1 MTHGKKFNLSVF
13 FGKKNTQGAKGARAR
28 SLRLEN
34 LENRELLSA
43 STLEDVA
50 LVEALTSTGAYVA
63 SASEIEPIDL
73 SNAELEVVVTS
84 FEDSGPGSL
93 REAVS
98 LVADGGRITFAGRG
112 TVNLQ
117 YQIDVTKTITI
128 DASSVRNSNGTPGV
142 VISGQDNDFPAF
154 VVLNGAGSAD
164 SPVTFDSLQISR
176 GRSEQGTAFIFSPGT
191 TSLVVNS
198 AITNNNVA
206 EGTVYVAG
214 TATIKDTTISSNVGR
229 RAGSALYVANG
240 GVATLDH
247 ATVSSNSMTASNGG
261 GAIYAASGGVANV
274 VNSVVNNNTSENASQ
289 GGAAG
294 YAVGNGTI
302 NYFSSTVANNQSGLY
317 LAQNGNVN
325 LYNTILVSN
334 GASDVVSQGT
344 ARAYNSLS
352 TYSNWSA
359 GENNLVYD
367 SSKPL
372 FANGYYINE
381 DSQVVDKGNNAY
393 ATSSQYAV
401 IEKDFSGKDR
411 IDHRTI
417 DIGAYEATVTVET
430 PSTVVTTLDDVIDDT
445 DMVISLREALA
456 YADADENLGTTIS
469 FASSLSGG
477 TITLVDG
484 EFVVTKGYTF
494 DGTGVEAAITIDAG
508 GSSRVFNISSDAGAV
523 EVKNLTLTNGSADNG
538 GAIYSLSDVT
548 LTDVTIS
555 KTTAQRGG
563 AVYVNGA
570 DLTITGSLIT
580 ENNATTLGVLNVLD
594 GDLTLAGSSIDNN
607 VAKSAAAL
615 MVQSGQVTI
624 TDSVISNNAGQT
636 VGAVEIMQSTLYA
649 KNTIFENNTT
659 TNTISEFLSGGAIVL
674 FSNLNKLGL
683 PYPSANA
690 TIEGCTFTG
699 NQATGMNGGAIS
711 TNAGLTLTV
720 NNSVFLNNSAANG
733 GGAISVEGSTLN
745 LNGVYFGGNSTEG
758 NGGAVYTSAARIAVK
773 DEDGRST
780 TETRS
785 AVVNA
790 INTVAVGNSAEKGG
804 AFFFTGETSFSA
816 TNITVADN
824 TTTGASAAID
834 AVGGE
839 GNVYN
844 SIVAFNTGANVRTT
858 GVVNA
863 YYTLSDSA
871 AWSNSG
877 DESASNYVYDPT
889 CLLFAGE
896 GDYSLASTSQAINLG
911 NNEYL
916 EGIDVDINGETRIV
930 VNVVDLGA
938 YEQQNPAIKETPS
951 LVVDSLDD
959 VCDEGDG
966 VITLRDA
973 LRYAVLFPDLGDTI
987 TFADSLNEGGTITLA
1002 DGALEVAGAFTI
1014 DATALEGDVVVDAG
1028 SLSRAFTVTVTE
1040 GAVEFKGLMITNGL
1054 ASGEDVA
1061 GQGGAIYSLADLVLD
1076 GVAITNSSASLDGG
1090 AVYVAGAN
1098 LVVTDSTISGNTA
1111 NGGAALAVQ
1120 NGSATITGG
1129 VFENNVGQASGAIA
1143 LGSDGET
1150 AAEFTA
1156 LIQGAVFDGNASQ
1169 GNGGAIS
1176 ADHGFTVNVVGV
1188 KFTGNTATNGGAIGV
1203 EGAALNIVSS
1213 SLSGNEASD
1222 MGGAVFATGEGL
1234 LYYST
1239 VSIGNSELVDNTADK
1254 GGAFFVD
1261 GASDY
1266 QLGNVTIA
1274 GNTTSALGSGAL
1286 AASWEA
1292 AGSVYNSIIALN
1304 EGGAVYAMT
1313 VNGYNNLSTFV
1324 DWTNAEAEGVVN
1336 YDYNPD
1342 RELFANAEEGDYSI
1356 TGHSQAVEIGDNA
1369 YVLDVYQGVDL
1380 GGVNARII
1388 GDSVDIGA
1396 YEALDPEFPEAPGIV
1411 VTTLDD
1417 VVDIFDDVISLREAI
1432 EVYSVEGD
1440 VITFDATL
1448 AGGTIAL
1455 DGATLTIDK
1464 ALAIDASEL
1473 EGGVTI
1479 NGGDATRIFTITANA
1494 VLKNLAMTNGAS
1506 TAQGGAIYANG
1517 AKLVLDSVSIANSAA
1532 KTMGGALYAMN
1543 GEVEITDSTFS
1554 ENTGTI
1560 GSALYFMTTPSK
1572 LTNVTVS
1579 NNVGS
1584 TGAAVM
1590 AMQSEIEATNSVFEN
1605 NVSSGTSDYFG
1616 GGALALF
1623 SNYGQL
1629 PYKPAN
1635 ATINGCSFINNE
1647 AAGKN
1652 GGAISTNAG
1661 LTLTITD
1668 SVFDGNKAKTSGGAI
1683 SVLGST
1689 LQVVN
1694 SSFRNNEAEG
1704 NGGAIYAAATSLA
1717 VRNPETNKNDTTTQQ
1732 ATVNVVNSE
1741 IVQNAAAQGGAVFF
1755 NNATEYEFKSVTV
1768 ANNATTEEESGA
1780 LAASSDA
1787 NGEIY
1792 NTLVVLNNGSDVAAD
1807 GIVAYNSMSSFQAW
1821 SNDDAVNYV
1830 FDPNQADFVF
1840 VDMANGDYALS
1851 NYSQAMERGDSAYV
1865 DWDYDLTGV
1874 NARIIG
1880 ETVDIG
1886 AYEATDPQ
1894 PQEEGGIVVTTLD
1907 DTINSYDGL
1916 ISLREAVEIYSVS
1929 GDTITFDP
1937 SLNGQTI
1944 TLSGKQI
1951 SILKKDLSID
1961 ASALE
1966 DGITID
1972 AAGES
1977 RAFIILGNY
1986 NPATGATNKYVTVS
2000 LTNLTVVNGDANVYR
2015 NETYNDVVLDNEEFK
2030 ADGGAAF
2037 AYAVNL
2043 TLTNVA
2049 FNDNDAYKG
2058 GAVWHYSGTLAI
2070 KDSTFDGNTAGYEGG
2085 AVLAALLNGFTSE
2098 NSTYTNNTATT
2109 YSSGAIRFDHLLGAG
2124 SITNDTI
2131 TGNKSGKMGGA
2142 IHATKTTLTITGATV
2157 ANNEAVLGG
2166 GLSTQTNSAVTILES
2181 EFTGNTASTG
2191 GGALYM
2197 GGGSSSLT
2205 LESVSIANNTASGS
2219 TYGGGGVYVR
2229 DASTFVASNTTF
2241 ESNTATKFY
2250 GGAIAVGSNASATL
2264 TDVELTS
2271 NSALR
2276 GGALYNFGGTATIA
2290 EHSTVTGNNA
2300 QIGGAIFTTG
2310 GTTTVSYSTVSGNTA
2325 SNQGGA
2331 LYANGGTVKFVN
2343 SLAVENQAK
2352 MQGGAFYVQKGEV
2365 EAQSSTIACNSGG
2378 AGVYANTANSHV
2390 TLINTIAAQNG
2401 SVDVDYKNATV
2412 DGYNSLSTFEDWNDG
2427 ENNIVYH
2434 WTEPLFVE
2442 DGYDLYVSD
2451 EGVSQAINFGDA
2463 SLGEP
2468 LTVDFV
2474 GRDRVISGKM
2484 DIGAYE
2490 AEGEF
2495 TIEDPSIVV
2504 TTHKD
2509 IVNPFDGLISLRE
2522 AVEVYSAAGNTITFD
2537 PSLNGK
2543 TITLRGDEITIKK
2556 NLKIDA
2562 SALEDGV
2569 AVDAGDASRAFIVLG
2584 KFNANTGSTNGYA
2597 NVTINNVAIM
2607 NGNATVYKN
2616 DSIGY
2621 PVLEQF
2627 KTNGGGIFAYA
2638 AKLTLNDV
2646 AVSGNKAQNGA
2657 GVWSYAGSL
2666 TINDSTFDGNTA
2678 NYEGGAVYA
2687 ALLNSFTSDSST
2699 FSNNK
2704 ATSYSSG
2711 AIRLS
2716 SIKGAASLTNVT
2728 ISGNSSGKLGG
2739 AIYATNTKATITEST
2754 ITGNK
2759 ATLGGAIASQTK
2771 GAMTVANSEV
2781 SGNTSTTGGGAFYL
2795 GSGTCSLTLSDVL
2808 VANNTSSGST
2818 YGGGGIYARDASTL
2832 TVSNSTFENNKAAK
2846 FYGGAISVGAGATAS
2861 LADVEF
2867 TSNNALRGGAVC
2879 NFGAE
2884 LTIDSASF
2892 AGNSAQI
2899 GGALYTTDGATTVS
2913 YSTLVGNSATNQ
2925 GGALYANGDTVKIV
2939 DSLLVENTAKVKGSA
2954 IYVQGGEVETYNATI
2969 ANNDGKAKVGV
2980 YANTANSTVSLYNS
2994 IVMNNTGAGIGLL
3007 GGTVNGYNTLSTF
3020 TDWTSGSDN
3029 LEYDP
3034 SKALFKDGGY
3044 ELDAESQAIAAGNV
3058 DFVDVEFDLA
3068 GNPRTTDGKVDLGAY
3083 QYQATETSEALL
3095 DEAFAELFADDF
3107 EF

>member
-456 YADADENLGTTIS
+456 YADADANLGTTIS

-484 EFVVTKGYTF
+484 EFAITKGYTF
-494 DGTGVEAAITIDAG
+494 DGSGVEAAVTIDAG
-508 GSSRVFNISSDAGAV
+508 GASRVFNISGDAGAV
-523 EVKNLTLTNGSADNG
+523 EIKNLTLTNGSAAEG
-538 GAIYSLSDVT
+538 GAIASASDLT
-548 LTDVTIS
+548 LTDVSITNS
-555 KTTAQRGG
+555 TSAKRGG
-563 AVYVNGA
+563 AVFVNGA
-570 DLTITGSLIT
+570 NLTVSGAYVSGITTGSLGGLYVINGDAAISGST
-580 ENNATTLGVLNVLD
+580 IENSTANYGP
-594 GDLTLAGSSIDNN
+594 
-607 VAKSAAAL
+607 AL
-615 MVQSGQVTI
+615 VIQSGAATI
-624 TDSVISNNAGQT
+624 IDSVIADNAGERT
-636 VGAVEIMQSTLYA
+636 GAVEIMQSTLYA
-649 KNTIFENNTT
+649 KNTQFLRNSS
-659 TNTISEFLSGGAIVL
+659 TNTQSEFLSGGAITL
-674 FSNLNKLGL
+674 FSNYGVYPNL
-683 PYPSANA
+683 PADA
-690 TIEGCTFTG
+690 TIEDCVFDG
-699 NQATGMNGGAIS
+699 NEATGKNGGAIS
-711 TNAGLTLTV
+711 TNAGLTLTINGGAFT
-720 NNSVFLNNSAANG
+720 NNKAKEA
-733 GGAISVEGSTLN
+733 GGAISVEGSNLI

-758 NGGAVYTSAARIAVK
+758 NGGAIYTSAAVLTVK
-773 DEDGRST
+773 DAEGR
-780 TETRS
+780 TERVTPS
-785 AVVNA
+785 ATVEAVNS
-790 INTVAVGNSAEKGG
+790 VFVGNTAEKGG
-804 AFFFTGETSFSA
+804 AFYFSGDTSFSA

-834 AVGGE
+834 AVGSE
-839 GNVYN
+839 GNIYN
-844 SIVAFNTGANVRTT
+844 SIVAFNTGANVKTT

-863 YYTLSDSA
+863 YNTLSDSA
-871 AWSNSG
+871 AWSNAD
-877 DESASNYVYDPT
+877 DEGVVNYEYDPT
-889 CLLFAGE
+889 CLVFAGE
-896 GDYSLASTSQAINLG
+896 GDYSLATTSQAINLG
-911 NNEYL
+911 NNEYV
-916 EGIDVDINGETRIV
+916 EGIDVDINDDARIV
-930 VNVVDLGA
+930 VNIVDLGA

-951 LVVDSLDD
+951 LVVDSLED

-973 LRYAVLFPDLGDTI
+973 LRYAVLFPELGDVI
-987 TFADSLNEGGTITLA
+987 TFDESLNEGGTITLA
-1002 DGALEVAGAFTI
+1002 DGALEVAGALTI
-1014 DATALEGDVVVDAG
+1014 DATALEGALVVDAAG
-1028 SLSRAFTVTVTE
+1028 LSRAFTVTAAE
-1040 GAVEFKGLMITNGL
+1040 GTVEFKGLAIANGL
-1054 ASGEDVA
+1054 ASGEDAA
-1061 GQGGAIYSLADLVLD
+1061 GQGGAIYSTSNVALD
-1076 GVAITNSSASLDGG
+1076 SVTITNSGASSDGG
-1090 AVYVAGAN
+1090 AVYVSSAN
-1098 LVVTDSTISGNTA
+1098 LTVTNSTFSGNTA
-1111 NGGAALAVQ
+1111 DGGAALSVQDGALTIVGGAV
-1120 NGSATITGG
+1120 
-1129 VFENNVGQASGAIA
+1129 ENNVGQTSGAVA
-1143 LGSDGET
+1143 LSSAGET
-1150 AAEFTA
+1150 EQEYTA
-1156 LIQGAVFDGNASQ
+1156 LIQGVAFNGNTSE

-1176 ADHGFTVNVVGV
+1176 ADHGFTVNVIGAL
-1188 KFTGNTATNGGAIGV
+1188 FTANVATNGGAIGV

-1213 SLSGNEASD
+1213 SLRGNEAIEK
-1222 MGGAVFATGEGL
+1222 GGAVYATEESD
-1234 LYYST
+1234 LYYAT
-1239 VSIGNSELVDNTADK
+1239 VAVGNSELVDNKAAQ
-1254 GGAFFVD
+1254 GGAFFID

-1266 QLGNVTIA
+1266 QFGNATIA
-1274 GNTTSALGSGAL
+1274 GNTTATLGSGAL

-1292 AGSVYNSIIALN
+1292 EGVVYNTIIALN
-1304 EGGAVYAMT
+1304 EGGDVAAMT
-1313 VNGYNNLSTFV
+1313 INGFNNLSNFAG
-1324 DWTNAEAEGVVN
+1324 WTNAEMEGVVN
-1336 YDYNPD
+1336 YPIIPE
-1342 RELFANAEEGDYSI
+1342 RELFANVAESDYSI

-1369 YVLDVYQGVDL
+1369 YVLDVYQDVDL
-1380 GGVNARII
+1380 TGVNARII
-1388 GDSVDIGA
+1388 GDAVDIGA
-1396 YEALDPEFPEAPGIV
+1396 YEALNPEFPEEPGIV

-1479 NGGDATRIFTITANA
+1479 DGGDATRIFTITANA

-1647 AAGKN
+1647 ALVKN

-1755 NNATEYEFKSVTV
+1755 NNATEYEFKSVTI

-1851 NYSQAMERGDSAYV
+1851 DYSQAMERGDSAYV

-1986 NPATGATNKYVTVS
+1986 NPATGATNKYITVS

-2015 NETYNDVVLDNEEFK
+2015 SETYNDVVLDNEEFK

-2543 TITLRGDEITIKK
+2543 TITLRGDEIAIKK

-2569 AVDAGDASRAFIVLG
+2569 VVDAVDASRAFIVLG

-2699 FSNNK
+2699 FSDNK

-2739 AIYATNTKATITEST
+2739 AIYATNTKTTITEST

-2818 YGGGGIYARDASTL
+2818 YGGGGIYVRDASTL
-2832 TVSNSTFENNKAAK
+2832 TATNTQFENNTAPK
-2846 FYGGAISVGAGATAS
+2846 FYGGAISIGAGATAT
-2861 LADVEF
+2861 LTDIEF
-2867 TSNNALRGGAVC
+2867 TSNSALRGGGVY

-2884 LTIDSASF
+2884 LGIDGALF

-2994 IVMNNTGAGIGLL
+2994 IVMNNTGADIGLL
-3007 GGTVNGYNTLSTF
+3007 GGTINGYNTLSTF

-3107 EF
+3107 EL